1 MTAQNIII
9 EGTPQEAPRVTR
21 HVDANR
27 ISAKLV
33 FKQFRDVKS
42 AFLSLATNHMTL
54 GIRPAI
60 LLSKISLNLKYY
72 LSTNLTRLPPKP
84 VTPRSTCGPHFCRP
98 AGYVYT
104 VSPGFNMS
112 YTNKSN
118 RNRGNNKHQWGHGS
132 SQLRTTRIRCKLTTR
147 SVISTCAVLA
157 IPRTVSTGDRVLPGR
172 YWKKSRARVTPM
184 SRARLCILNCWARPH
199 CRDTQYLQSRTRYM
213 INPPRRSTA
222 SSPYPDPDS
231 PSQLIAPS
239 ETPRPHAHGSSH
251 PALAPIT
258 SPKTPASARTVA

>member
-1 MTAQNIII
+1 M
-9 EGTPQEAPRVTR
+9 P
-21 HVDANR
+21 
-27 ISAKLV
+27 
-33 FKQFRDVKS
+33 
-42 AFLSLATNHMTL
+42 
-54 GIRPAI
+54 
-60 LLSKISLNLKYY
+60 
-72 LSTNLTRLPPKP
+72 
-84 VTPRSTCGPHFCRP
+84 
-98 AGYVYT
+98 
-104 VSPGFNMS
+104 
-112 YTNKSN
+112 YTNKSD

-157 IPRTVSTGDRVLPGR
+157 IPRTIRTGDRVLPGR
-172 YWKKSRARVTPM
+172 SRTVLEEITRTRHPHESSQTVHSKLLGQAVSYQWT
-184 SRARLCILNCWARPH
+184 RPP